1 MLPFAGGSTFIF
13 ILTIPNLIGNNL
25 PSIVLELYILPVII
39 RIRKGETTMNEP
51 KHMLI
56 TYSSEKAESGH
67 VDPNFTKLVYGNSKR
82 TGNN

>member
-1 MLPFAGGSTFIF
+1 M
-13 ILTIPNLIGNNL
+13 
-25 PSIVLELYILPVII
+25 LELYILPVII

-82 TGNN
+82 TGKQLEKNITPGSYIFSMLELIIRDI

>member
-1 MLPFAGGSTFIF
+1 
-13 ILTIPNLIGNNL
+13 
-25 PSIVLELYILPVII
+25 
-39 RIRKGETTMNEP
+39 MNEP

-82 TGNN
+82 TGKQLEKHNARLLYLFQCSN